1 MQGSLGHERLVST
14 LVSWMAHNAFNP
26 QQVELAFGLTGAELP
41 GWELDLGSGRRIGRR
56 LVRER
61 EELEQRLAHPL
72 GAVGIPA
79 PAGKYLPVGTK
90 EHTAADVGR
99 QLVEVIES
107 QGRSES
113 WFGHQSRQNTPVPLS
128 RIAWIATVAICVV
141 AAVLVLLNGYV
152 GYFFVLLAVG
162 ASAAVNLK

>member
-1 MQGSLGHERLVST
+1 VTEV
-14 LVSWMAHNAFNP
+14 
-26 QQVELAFGLTGAELP
+26 VEHQRRKGEPPRDHREGVVVVARAEDRAAR
-41 GWELDLGSGRRIGRR
+41 GRDLDLGGGRRIARR
-56 LVRER
+56 FVRER
-61 EELEQRLAHPL
+61 EQLEQRLAHPL

-162 ASAAVNLK
+162 ASAAVNLR